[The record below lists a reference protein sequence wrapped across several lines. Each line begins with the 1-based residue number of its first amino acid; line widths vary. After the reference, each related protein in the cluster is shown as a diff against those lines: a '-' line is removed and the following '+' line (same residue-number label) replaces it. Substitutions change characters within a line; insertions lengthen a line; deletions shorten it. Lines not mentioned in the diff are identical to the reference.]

1 MNRRNVLQSLGLMA
15 AALATGTPALAGA
28 FNKDRAV
35 FKVVDS
41 DDGFVMDR
49 VNFLDLKNGDR
60 FCLYESTGELVV
72 DTMDPAAV
80 WECQEDAYLKE
91 GVGTVYCEPVKDTF
105 HDLPKVCPS

>member
-49 VNFLDLKNGDR
+49 VNFLDLKNAI
-60 FCLYESTGELVV
+60 
-72 DTMDPAAV
+72 AAV
-80 WECQEDAYLKE
+80 LAE
-91 GVGTVYCEPVKDTF
+91 
-105 HDLPKVCPS
+105 